1 MKVATGELEKLSIF
15 GDDYDTRDGTGVRDY
30 IDVNDLIDGH
40 IKAFQTLVNSE
51 KLIVNGENKK
61 KSDEMEDD

>member
-30 IDVNDLIDGH
+30 IDVNDLIEGH
-40 IKAFQTLVNSE
+40 VLAYE
-51 KLIVNGENKK
+51 KMPSPPTPLPQGEGR
-61 KSDEMEDD
+61 S